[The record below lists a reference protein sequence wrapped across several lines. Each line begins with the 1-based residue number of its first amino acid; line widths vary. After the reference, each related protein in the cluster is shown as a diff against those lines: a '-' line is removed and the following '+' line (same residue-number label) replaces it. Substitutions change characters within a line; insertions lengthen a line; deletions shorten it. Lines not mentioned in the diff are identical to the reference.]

1 MELRHIRYFLAVA
14 EERNFTRAAARIGI
28 GQPPL
33 SLQIRDLEDEVGA
46 SLFRRVPKGA
56 ELTEAGIA
64 FLENVQALP
73 AQVGRAVRAAQRAAR
88 GETGSLRVGF
98 TGSAPFNP
106 IVTAAIRSFKR
117 SYPDVELSLEES
129 NTARL
134 LGSLKE
140 NVLDV
145 VFLRSKA
152 LEGDDLQLRS
162 LLDEPMLV
170 VLPASHPAARSA
182 KVDLR
187 LMRDDA
193 LILTP
198 RGIGQTLYDTVIS
211 ACRRAGFEPILGQS
225 APQMGSVVNLVA
237 AELGFSLVPESMSQL
252 QVTGVTYRAIKG
264 DTPVARLALA
274 FRRHDTSGIVRNF
287 VSQAKTDARGH
298 PYSSI

>member
-1 MELRHIRYFLAVA
+1 LELRHIRYFLAVA

-170 VLPASHPAARSA
+170 VLPASHP
-182 KVDLR
+182 
-187 LMRDDA
+187 
-193 LILTP
+193 
-198 RGIGQTLYDTVIS
+198 
-211 ACRRAGFEPILGQS
+211 RR
-225 APQMGSVVNLVA
+225 
-237 AELGFSLVPESMSQL
+237 
-252 QVTGVTYRAIKG
+252 
-264 DTPVARLALA
+264 
-274 FRRHDTSGIVRNF
+274 
-287 VSQAKTDARGH
+287 
-298 PYSSI
+298 